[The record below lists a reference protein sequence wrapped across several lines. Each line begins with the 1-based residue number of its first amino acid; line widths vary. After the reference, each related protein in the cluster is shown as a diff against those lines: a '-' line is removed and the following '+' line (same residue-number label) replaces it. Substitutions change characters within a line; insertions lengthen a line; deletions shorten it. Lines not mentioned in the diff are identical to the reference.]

1 MYHQTPILSDYPCY
15 ITGGGIAI
23 TVVRAA
29 ILPDATIVVLVRRL
43 HISLIE
49 TLEHCSLFIYLLYFF
64 FLRKT
69 FTTDYRTTI
78 YHVYPDLPEPKI
90 TVNILESYLTD
101 HKCLQALIK

>member
-29 ILPDATIVVLVRRL
+29 ILPDVTIVVLVRRL

-49 TLEHCSLFIYLLYFF
+49 TLEHYSLFIYFF
-64 FLRKT
+64 FRKT
-69 FTTDYRTTI
+69 FTTDYWTTI
-78 YHVYPDLPEPKI
+78 YHVYTDLPEPKI
-90 TVNILESYLTD
+90 TVNILESYFTD
-101 HKCLQALIK
+101 HKCLQALIIK